1 MTSTL
6 ERPVVTAGWERWLP
20 LGGPAY
26 ALLLVIAAAAFP
38 MPPGGDVSSAAH
50 PGWLALHVGPTIAQG
65 LLRMLASLA
74 FGVLAVGA
82 ATACARRTGPGA
94 LPALALV
101 GGALSCGLMIAA
113 QASAVAAALFVRDGG
128 AADATRAIGA
138 LQAAFLDAS
147 SLPAALLFLA
157 VGVVSVRH
165 GLMARWLGVV
175 TLVGVPVAVV
185 DSASYQGGPLE
196 PVALVGLVY
205 FLAWSLLAG
214 VQLTRPDAAEHQN
227 VASNPA

>member
-1 MTSTL
+1 MTATL
-6 ERPVVTAGWERWLP
+6 ERPVVTSGWERWLP

-26 ALLLVIAAAAFP
+26 ALLLVVAAAAFP
-38 MPPGGDVSSAAH
+38 MPPGGDVTAAAH
-50 PGWLALHVGPTIAQG
+50 PGWLALHTGPVIAQG

-82 ATACARRTGPGA
+82 AGACARRTGPGV
-94 LPALALV
+94 LPALALI
-101 GGALSCGLMIAA
+101 GGALSCVLMIVA
-113 QASAVAAALFVRDGG
+113 QATSVAAALFIRDGG
-128 AADATRAIGA
+128 SADPTRAIGA
-138 LQAAFLDAS
+138 LQAACLDAS

-157 VGVVSVRH
+157 VGVVSFQRE
-165 GLMARWLGVV
+165 LMPRWLATV
-175 TLVGVPVAVV
+175 TLAGVPIAVV

-214 VQLTRPDAAEHQN
+214 VQLTRPTAGERQHETDLP
-227 VASNPA
+227 V